1 MSIKKNLVLI
11 ISALIFQACGSSDP
25 KTLANE
31 YCDCIKNSTQ
41 ESDFQECQDLA
52 KQHKEK
58 LGVDNDQLQKYSD
71 ELVNCTNVS
80 R

>member
-1 MSIKKNLVLI
+1 MSLKKILPLI
-11 ISALIFQACGSSDP
+11 ISVLILSACGTSDP

-31 YCDCIKNSTQ
+31 YCDCIKNASQ
-41 ESDFQECQDLA
+41 ESDFQLCQDLA
-52 KQHKEK
+52 REHKDK
-58 LGVDNDQLQKYSD
+58 LGNDNDQLQKYSD